1 MMQGMMGTNE
11 GMMRRMMG
19 TIEGMM
25 KGTVGTTLRTWGTFV
40 WTLWGMFRSMCLGP
54 LVLGVNL
61 SSLSATYV
69 RLQHSQTA
77 TKNKVFP
84 MHCPMLPP
92 PLLPK

>member
-40 WTLWGMFRSMCLGP
+40 WTLWGMFWNMCLGP

-61 SSLSATYV
+61 S
-69 RLQHSQTA
+69 
-77 TKNKVFP
+77 
-84 MHCPMLPP
+84 MLKSMAPISCQGGH
-92 PLLPK
+92 LNTQLN